1 MAEPSRIGFIDPG
14 AGGSDISSGI
24 YTAHITANEFV
35 ENFINSSK
43 DIKFVL
49 KKIIN
54 NSDESSTSRQIYSV
68 DGFSKL
74 DHPDHTIIIVSTLCS
89 TALPPMVKLYG
100 IDDEY
105 LNSDQDA
112 FDDRRIELGI

>member
-1 MAEPSRIGFIDPG
+1 MAEPSIGFINPG
-14 AGGSDISSGI
+14 DGGSDISSGI

-43 DIKFVL
+43 DIKFIL

-68 DGFSKL
+68 DGFSEL
-74 DHPDHTIIIVSTLCS
+74 DHPDHTIIIVSTHCP